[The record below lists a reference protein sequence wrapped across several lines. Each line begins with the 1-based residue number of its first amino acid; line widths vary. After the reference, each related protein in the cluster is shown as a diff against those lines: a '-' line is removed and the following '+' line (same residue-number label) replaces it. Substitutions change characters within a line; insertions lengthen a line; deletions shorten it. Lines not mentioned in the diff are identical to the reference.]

1 MDKLELDILI
11 DYLSGQIS
19 ASDKIKVEEWINSSE
34 ENKNLFQ
41 SVKSIWDVPAQN
53 FPQPD
58 TEAALQKVWA
68 QINSGNKS
76 KIYKLETKPTVNYI
90 FQTITQSSFIRVAA
104 SILII
109 ISAVYFVSTLFYKS
123 ETALVQ
129 IKSEVLQTIKLSDGT
144 IVTLDKG
151 SSFSYQENF
160 ENSGKRE
167 VSLNGEAFFEVVKNV
182 DVPFIIN
189 ANNGKIKVLGTKFNV
204 RAWEN
209 SGDVTVAVSEGKVA
223 LSDSTQENSV
233 VITKGK
239 MSRLSN
245 EGIVSEPVDVDLS
258 QYLSWINKQIYF
270 KNTTVDEVLAQLE
283 RWYDVK
289 IKLQDAEI
297 NNSKITVFIDDK
309 PLEENLNVVCAI
321 LNMRFT
327 TDGTSVR
334 LLPNN

>member
-1 MDKLELDILI
+1 M
-11 DYLSGQIS
+11 
-19 ASDKIKVEEWINSSE
+19 
-34 ENKNLFQ
+34 
-41 SVKSIWDVPAQN
+41 
-53 FPQPD
+53 
-58 TEAALQKVWA
+58 
-68 QINSGNKS
+68 
-76 KIYKLETKPTVNYI
+76 
-90 FQTITQSSFIRVAA
+90 
-104 SILII
+104 
-109 ISAVYFVSTLFYKS
+109 
-123 ETALVQ
+123 
-129 IKSEVLQTIKLSDGT
+129 QTIKLSDGT